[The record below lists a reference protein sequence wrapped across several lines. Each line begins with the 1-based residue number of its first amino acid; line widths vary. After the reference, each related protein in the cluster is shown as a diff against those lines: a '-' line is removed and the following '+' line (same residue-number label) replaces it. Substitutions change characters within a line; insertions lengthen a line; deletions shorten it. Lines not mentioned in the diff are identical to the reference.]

1 MKMISF
7 CNKKGGVGK
16 TTLCKNIAYK
26 LALEDKKILLIDL
39 DPQANL
45 TMDFA
50 QENIKF
56 KNSLMDIIT
65 TKNNI
70 ENIEINKIIKVSKYK
85 NIDLISAQKELT
97 KSSLI
102 IGTMY
107 EKQEIYSISDML
119 YQYNQETFDSYD
131 YVLIDYPPTIN
142 ELSLNFLIL
151 SDLVIIPINDA
162 LRAFKGILD
171 LKDNINKICKQE
183 NRKTPN
189 MKIVFNNVKES
200 FNFVTIEKWIQDEKL
215 ENLVIKSKIKYSDA
229 FKTIENELSSIWT
242 NPYYWR
248 QKQAYEELIKE
259 MG

>member
-26 LALEDKKILLIDL
+26 FALENKKILLIDL
-39 DPQANL
+39 DPQVNL

-107 EKQEIYSISDML
+107 EKQEIYIYISI
-119 YQYNQETFDSYD
+119 
-131 YVLIDYPPTIN
+131 
-142 ELSLNFLIL
+142 
-151 SDLVIIPINDA
+151 
-162 LRAFKGILD
+162 
-171 LKDNINKICKQE
+171 
-183 NRKTPN
+183 
-189 MKIVFNNVKES
+189 
-200 FNFVTIEKWIQDEKL
+200 
-215 ENLVIKSKIKYSDA
+215 
-229 FKTIENELSSIWT
+229 
-242 NPYYWR
+242 
-248 QKQAYEELIKE
+248 
-259 MG
+259 

>member
-1 MKMISF
+1 M
-7 CNKKGGVGK
+7 
-16 TTLCKNIAYK
+16 
-26 LALEDKKILLIDL
+26 DL

-85 NIDLISAQKELT
+85 NIDLISSQKELT

-119 YQYNQETFDSYD
+119 YQYNQEIFDSYD
-131 YVLIDYPPTIN
+131 YVLIDYPPT
-142 ELSLNFLIL
+142 
-151 SDLVIIPINDA
+151 
-162 LRAFKGILD
+162 
-171 LKDNINKICKQE
+171 
-183 NRKTPN
+183 
-189 MKIVFNNVKES
+189 
-200 FNFVTIEKWIQDEKL
+200 
-215 ENLVIKSKIKYSDA
+215 
-229 FKTIENELSSIWT
+229 
-242 NPYYWR
+242 
-248 QKQAYEELIKE
+248 
-259 MG
+259 